1 MDALVCETLEDYAAL
16 ARALAADP
24 ARRAALRDRLIAAR
38 DTAPLFDAHAFA
50 RGLESAYT
58 KMAERA
64 RAGGAPALIRVLLP
78 AASGLNS

>member
-1 MDALVCETLEDYAAL
+1 
-16 ARALAADP
+16 
-24 ARRAALRDRLIAAR
+24 
-38 DTAPLFDAHAFA
+38 LFDAHAFA